1 MGEMIWGVRRRDAAR
16 HNESG
21 WLIRPKTGDALLLSL
36 SLGIFIFIFIFIFI
50 LFTAHTSPTSACRRA
65 GQKESLDSRYA
76 DPSGPVREHFWEAPV
91 AHPMTWSIASV

>member
-36 SLGIFIFIFIFIFI
+36 SLGIFI
-50 LFTAHTSPTSACRRA
+50 LFLFLFCLPPTPPPPLPVGVQARKKAWTLVMLTHPGQYGSISGRR
-65 GQKESLDSRYA
+65 LLHIR
-76 DPSGPVREHFWEAPV
+76 
-91 AHPMTWSIASV
+91 